1 MSAEKADE
9 FDVVVVGGGP
19 SGSTV
24 AAVVALRGRRTLVL
38 ESELFPRYQIGES
51 LLPSTIHGICRLIG
65 ASDAVA
71 NAGFTRKRGGTFKW
85 GSSEDPWTFAFSVSP
100 KMEGPTAFSYQVERM
115 KFDQILLDNASR
127 VGAEVRQQCAATRI
141 LEEDGRVR
149 GVWYRD
155 ADGAEHLV
163 RARYVVDASGHK
175 SRVYRAVGGSREYS
189 DYFKNLA
196 LFGYFRNAKR
206 LPEPNAGNIFCVAFD
221 NGWFWFI
228 PLTPTMTSVGA
239 VVSRELAGEIQG
251 DPEKMLLKLIEECPL
266 IAEFLSDAE
275 RITDGEYGQIRVR
288 KDYSY
293 HNSVFWRPGFALVG
307 DAACFVD
314 PVFSSGVHLATH
326 GALLAGRSINS
337 FMEGIL
343 DEDTALQEFETRYR
357 HEYHVFYEYLKSFYG
372 MHADSGSYFWAA
384 KKVLDSSRPEAEAFV
399 DLVGGVSS
407 GDFTLGADNGEAA
420 AQRVSTGSAE
430 ELAYAVHR
438 MVEGNDSL
446 IPLLEAP
453 VFKNAMQESEKVLVR
468 AQLGAR
474 FSTERPLLESG
485 LISSPDGLCW
495 VPAAPARNGGRS

>member
-1 MSAEKADE
+1 MNAEKADE

-85 GSSEDPWTFAFSVSP
+85 GSSKDPWTFAFSVSP
-100 KMEGPTAFSYQVERM
+100 KMAGPTAFSYQVERM

-127 VGAEVRQQCAATRI
+127 VGAEVRQQCAATRV

-175 SRVYRAVGGSREYS
+175 SRIYRAVGGSREYS

-228 PLTPTMTSVGA
+228 PLTPTMTSVGV

-251 DPEKMLLKLIEECPL
+251 DPEKTLHKMIGECPL
-266 IAEFLSDAE
+266 MAEYLSDAE
-275 RITDGEYGQIRVR
+275 RITDGPYGQIRVR

-326 GALLAGRSINS
+326 GALLAGRSLNS
-337 FMEGIL
+337 FMEGVL
-343 DEDTALQEFETRYR
+343 DEDMALREFETRYR
-357 HEYHVFYEYLKSFYG
+357 HEYHVFYEYLRSFYG
-372 MHADSGSYFWAA
+372 MHADSGSYFWEA
-384 KKVLDSSRPEAEAFV
+384 KKVLHSSRPEAEAFV

-407 GDFTLGADNGEAA
+407 GDFTLGETDGEAA
-420 AQRVSTGSAE
+420 
-430 ELAYAVHR
+430 ELARAVHR

-474 FSTERPLLESG
+474 FNTERPLLESG
-485 LISSPDGLCW
+485 LISSPDGLSW
-495 VPAAPARNGGRS
+495 VPSAPVRSGARS

>member
-1 MSAEKADE
+1 MSAEKAE
-9 FDVVVVGGGP
+9 QFDVVVVGGGP

-24 AAVVALRGRRTLVL
+24 AAVAALRGRRTLVL

-51 LLPSTIHGICRLIG
+51 LLPSTVHGICRLIG

-100 KMEGPTAFSYQVERM
+100 KMAGPTAFSYQVERM
-115 KFDQILLDNASR
+115 KFDKILLDNASR
-127 VGAEVRQQCAATRI
+127 VGAEVRQQSAATRV
-141 LEEDGRVR
+141 LEEDGRVS

-155 ADGAEHLV
+155 ADGTERLV
-163 RARYVVDASGHK
+163 RSRYVIDASGHK
-175 SRVYRAVGGSREYS
+175 SRIYRAVGGSRKYS

-228 PLTPTMTSVGA
+228 PLTPTMTSVG
-239 VVSRELAGEIQG
+239 VVVDRELFSEIQG
-251 DPEKMLLKLIEECPL
+251 DPEKVLYKMIGECPL
-266 IAEFLSDAE
+266 IAEYLAGAE
-275 RITDGEYGQIRVR
+275 RITEGEYGRIRVR

-326 GALLAGRSINS
+326 GALLAGRSLNS

-343 DEDTALQEFETRYR
+343 DEETAFQEFESRYR
-357 HEYHVFYEYLKSFYG
+357 HEYGVFYDYLRSFYG
-372 MHADSGSYFWAA
+372 MHMDSGSYFWEA
-384 KKVLDSSRPEAEAFV
+384 KQVLHSSRPEAEAFV

-407 GDFTLGADNGEAA
+407 GDFTLGGDNGATMTQQVTA
-420 AQRVSTGSAE
+420 KST
-430 ELAYAVHR
+430 ELAHAVHR

-474 FSTERPLLESG
+474 FSTEQPLLDSG
-485 LISSPDGLCW
+485 LISSTDGLCW
-495 VPAAPARNGGRS
+495 VRSAPGRNGGAGR